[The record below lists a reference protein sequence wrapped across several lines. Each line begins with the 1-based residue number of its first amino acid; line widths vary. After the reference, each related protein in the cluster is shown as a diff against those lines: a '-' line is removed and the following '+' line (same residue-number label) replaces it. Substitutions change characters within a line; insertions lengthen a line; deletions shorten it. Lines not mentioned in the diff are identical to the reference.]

1 MDDDDFWI
9 THIATTPEEDADFAG
24 LGCRNNSVA
33 PRLFGTPLAVSVILA
48 VIGVRVESLT
58 SAKVPGLVA
67 HLPSAQREAP
77 HPALVAC
84 A

>member
-1 MDDDDFWI
+1 MKRVIIPQAQQDI
-9 THIATTPEEDADFAG
+9 EEIAAYYAKREEGDI
-24 LGCRNNSVA
+24 